1 MKNILFTVVLT
12 MAAPAAFAQDSSQVQ
27 KLFEA
32 GQYQRV
38 VDSAQPGGD
47 PAVLYTAA
55 QSHQKLGENDR
66 AIETYGALASRDE
79 SDVWHFI
86 GLSGQQLM
94 QDDVE
99 GALASA
105 RHAVEMDGGMAEA
118 HYQLGLVLAKRQ
130 EWAPAAAEF
139 ERVTDISPSNAYAHY
154 YGGLMQYRANRPDR
168 MANHFEQFLK
178 LAPDAPE
185 RPEVTQIMRTV
196 RGR

>member
-1 MKNILFTVVLT
+1 MKKISFTILLTFT
-12 MAAPAAFAQDSSQVQ
+12 AATAFAQNASQVQ

-38 VDSAQPGGD
+38 VESAQPGGD

-79 SDVWHFI
+79 GDVWHFI

-94 QDDVE
+94 QDDAE

-105 RHAVEMDGGMAEA
+105 QQAVGMNDGMAEA
-118 HYQLGLVLAKRQ
+118 HYQLGLVYAKRQ

-139 ERVTDISPSNAYAHY
+139 DRVLQISPSNAYAHY
-154 YGGLMQYRANRPDR
+154 YGGLMEYRANHPDR